1 MNLRTAPSL
10 ILNKNYYGVVKEKRD
25 FRVVDLSIVAVRLV
39 INIILLVISG
49 KMSYSRYV
57 LIEPDQRLAERHD
70 QFTDN
75 LNVKNPEPVK
85 VYEMSQRVL
94 DELKLIKEISA
105 TLQEKKKEY
114 IEKVM
119 QAAEEAK
126 ENAKEA
132 VIKGAEEQADMAVK
146 EY

>member
-1 MNLRTAPSL
+1 
-10 ILNKNYYGVVKEKRD
+10 
-25 FRVVDLSIVAVRLV
+25 
-39 INIILLVISG
+39 
-49 KMSYSRYV
+49 MSYSRYV
-57 LIEPDQRLAERHD
+57 LIEPDQRLVERHN

-85 VYEMSQRVL
+85 VYEMSQRVI
-94 DELKLIKEISA
+94 DELKLIREVSA
-105 TLQEKKKEY
+105 TLQEKKNEY
-114 IEKVM
+114 MEKVM

-132 VIKGAEEQADMAVK
+132 VIKGAEEKADMAVK